1 MCGIVGHVSRRAVL
15 EKLKRGLKRLEYRGY
30 DSAGAAFFADGKIVV
45 NKVVGGVDNLAQA
58 IAPYDGP
65 AYTIGIL
72 HTRWATH
79 GEVGELNAHPHEGCR
94 GEKSC
99 KAIVVLV
106 HNGTIDNFAE
116 LHDGLLE
123 RGHTLR
129 SKTDTELIAH
139 LVGEAYDGDPLRSI
153 RTALAQVQGT
163 YGLAILFENDPDHIY
178 FARLG
183 SPLVLGLSDDGNFV
197 ASDAL
202 AFREYTDQMVEL
214 KDNCLGWISADRYHV
229 IGFDDIPMTLPV
241 QTVPYTLESA
251 DQGMHEHF
259 MAKEIAEQPSMLS
272 NALRGRLR
280 PDGMIKLGGLEAHLD
295 FLKTVQSHSFVGAG
309 TSLNAGMVAKV
320 IFQEIA
326 EQHAE
331 WENASELANQKHP
344 RFRDSTVFWAISQSG
359 ETMDVIAALNTIQRC
374 NVPSFGIVNRVGS
387 AIARKTGKGV
397 YIHAGMEVAVAS
409 TKAYTNQVLILT
421 LIALYLRQLHQL
433 SRHAWVDRLVAD
445 LQRLP
450 ELADQLIARED
461 QVIHVAEKY
470 AGYPNFLYLGQGINF
485 PTALEGALKLKEI
498 AYINAIGYST
508 GEMKHGPIALIDG
521 GFPTMVVAPKQ
532 DDYYAQILT
541 NVQQIRARHGRLVA
555 VATDGDVG
563 IQSCVDDVL
572 WVPTIDYF
580 LTPLL
585 MVIPLQQFAYHVA
598 RIRGLNPDRPR
609 NLAKSVTVK

>member
-1 MCGIVGHVSRRAVL
+1 MCGIVGLVSRKPVKQRL
-15 EKLKRGLKRLEYRGY
+15 QDGLKRLEYRGY
-30 DSAGAAFFADGKIVV
+30 DSAGAAFFDHGVIVV
-45 NKVVGGVDNLAQA
+45 KKVVGGIDNLAQA
-58 IAPYDGP
+58 ISAFDGP
-65 AYTIGIL
+65 EHTIGIV

-94 GEKSC
+94 GAKPC

-106 HNGTIDNFAE
+106 HNGTVDNYAE
-116 LHDGLLE
+116 LRDGLLE

-129 SKTDTELIAH
+129 SETDTELIAH
-139 LVGEAYDGDPLRSI
+139 LIGEVYDGDPLRAI
-153 RTALAQVQGT
+153 RNALSQVQGT

-183 SPLVLGLSDDGNFV
+183 SPLVLGISDEGTFV

-214 KDNCLGWISADRYHV
+214 EDGCLGWISADQHHV
-229 IGFDDIPMTLPV
+229 IGFDDVPMTLPV
-241 QTVPYTLESA
+241 QTVPYSLESA
-251 DQGMHEHF
+251 DQGTHEHF
-259 MAKEIAEQPSMLS
+259 MAKEIAEQPRTLQNGM
-272 NALRGRLR
+272 RGRLL
-280 PDGMIKLGGLEAHLD
+280 PDGSVKLGGLEAHADL
-295 FLKTVQSHSFVGAG
+295 LRSVRSHGFVGAG
-309 TSLNAGMVAKV
+309 TSLNACMVAE
-320 IFQEIA
+320 ILIQEIA
-326 EQHAE
+326 ELPAF
-331 WENASELANQKHP
+331 WKNASELANQKCP
-344 RFRDSTVFWAISQSG
+344 RFRNYTAFWGFSQSG
-359 ETMDVIAALNTIQRC
+359 ETMDLIQALDTIQRC
-374 NVPSFGIVNRVGS
+374 TVPCFGIVNRVGS
-387 AIARKTGKGV
+387 AIARKAGRGV

-409 TKAYTNQVLILT
+409 TKAYTNQVLTLT
-421 LIALYLRQLHQL
+421 LIALYLRQLHHL
-433 SRHAWVDRLVAD
+433 PRTAWIDRLVAD

-450 ELADQLIARED
+450 TLAEQLIARED
-461 QVIHVAEKY
+461 QVIRIAERY
-470 AGYPNFLYLGQGINF
+470 AGYPNFLYLGRGINY

-532 DDYYAQILT
+532 DDYYAHILT

-555 VATDGDVG
+555 VATDGDGG

-572 WVPTIDYF
+572 WVPPIDYF

>member
-1 MCGIVGHVSRRAVL
+1 MCGIVGHVSRSPVKD
-15 EKLKRGLKRLEYRGY
+15 KLRKGLKRLEYRGY
-30 DSAGAAFFADGKIVV
+30 DSAGAAFFDHGTIVV
-45 NKVVGGVDNLAQA
+45 QKVIGGVDNLAQA
-58 IAPYDGP
+58 IASYDGP
-65 AYTIGIL
+65 EHTIGIV

-79 GEVGELNAHPHEGCR
+79 GEVVEQNAHPHESCR
-94 GEKSC
+94 SAKPC

-106 HNGTIDNFAE
+106 HNGTIDNFSE
-116 LHDGLLE
+116 LRESLLE

-129 SKTDTELIAH
+129 SETDTELLAH
-139 LVGEAYDGDPLRSI
+139 LVGEAYDGDALRAV
-153 RTALAQVQGT
+153 RHALAQVQGT
-163 YGLAILFENDPDHIY
+163 YGLAILFENDPEHIY

-183 SPLVLGLSDDGNFV
+183 SPLVLGLSNEGNFV
-197 ASDAL
+197 ASDDL
-202 AFREYTDQMVEL
+202 AFREFTDQVVQLE
-214 KDNCLGWISADRYHV
+214 DRCLGWISADRYH
-229 IGFDDIPMTLPV
+229 IIDFDAVPMTLPV
-241 QTVPYTLESA
+241 QTVLYTLESA
-251 DQGMHEHF
+251 DQGTHEHF
-259 MAKEIAEQPSMLS
+259 MAKEIAEQPLMLR
-272 NALRGRLR
+272 NGLRGRLR
-280 PDGMIKLGGLEAHLD
+280 PDGNVKLGGLEAHTEL
-295 FLKTVQSHSFVGAG
+295 LRSVGSHSFVGAG

-320 IFQEIA
+320 LFQEIS
-326 EQHAE
+326 EQHAD

-344 RFRDSTVFWAISQSG
+344 RFRDRTAFWAISQSG
-359 ETMDVIAALNTIQRC
+359 ETMDLIEALKTIQRYDI
-374 NVPSFGIVNRVGS
+374 PSFGIVNRVGS

-397 YIHAGMEVAVAS
+397 YIHAGLEVGVAS
-409 TKAYTNQVLILT
+409 TKAYTNQVLTLT

-433 SRHAWVDRLVAD
+433 PRHAWIERLIED

-450 ELADQLIARED
+450 ALAEQLVARED
-461 QVIHVAEKY
+461 QVIRIAEKY
-470 AGYPNFLYLGQGINF
+470 AGYPNFLYLGRGINY

-555 VATDGDVG
+555 VATDGDQG

-572 WVPTIDYF
+572 WVPHIDYF

-585 MVIPLQQFAYHVA
+585 TVIPLQQFAYHVA